1 MVSDEINNTTENADS
16 DELNSLSE
24 LETMSMDFVDQRL
37 DSVDYVRNLIE
48 GILLMS
54 SEPLEIS
61 RIAKSLGIKKAVAE
75 KASEILVEDYQT
87 RGILIQEIGDGLQLG
102 TNPDIA
108 EHLERF
114 FQIER
119 RRRVSRAGL
128 QTLSIIA
135 YNQPIT
141 RAEVES
147 FRGGI
152 NSGGVLQSLL
162 ERDLVKIAGRKETP
176 GNPYLYS
183 VSDAFLKYFG
193 LKTIEEL
200 KEKLPAIE
208 DKIASDG
215 DIAQLK
221 LKDLGISH
229 GEKEM
234 PQDDDTITNDLLNSL
249 VSEDELNTDMPESI
263 ENNPDETKKGS
274 DIT

>member
-1 MVSDEINNTTENADS
+1 MVSDEINNTIENAES
-16 DELNSLSE
+16 DESNNLSE
-24 LETMSMDFVDQRL
+24 LETISMDFVDQRL

-54 SEPLEIS
+54 PEPLEIS

-75 KASEILVEDYQT
+75 KAAEILAEDYQKK
-87 RGILIQEIGDGLQLG
+87 GVLIQEIGDGLQLG

-183 VSDAFLKYFG
+183 VSDSFLKYFG

-208 DKIASDG
+208 DQIASDG

-221 LKDLGISH
+221 LKDIGISY

-234 PQDDDTITNDLLNSL
+234 PQGDDDITSDLIESL
-249 VSEDELNTDMPESI
+249 ASEDDLGAGVLESV
-263 ENNPDETKKGS
+263 ENNPDETETGG